1 MVPLLTWSTTLLPF
15 LGASSYSTPFLV
27 PKLRSD
33 APIGDRVAEIE
44 DWARV
49 VNSCHTV
56 SVDVA
61 ARRLASSVSQRLDS
75 GDALVDA
82 VMVWENLVGTS
93 SEVTFRVTAALTKLL
108 EQEAAKRRAF
118 RKSLAQIYDIRSRLV
133 HGVAVDQSELS
144 EAAKEAIVVAVRALR
159 ACYRRGR
166 DWLSLSS
173 TERGDALLL
182 NT

>member
-1 MVPLLTWSTTLLPF
+1 
-15 LGASSYSTPFLV
+15 
-27 PKLRSD
+27 
-33 APIGDRVAEIE
+33 
-44 DWARV
+44 
-49 VNSCHTV
+49 
-56 SVDVA
+56 
-61 ARRLASSVSQRLDS
+61 RLDS

-108 EQEAAKRRAF
+108 ESDPSKRRAF
-118 RKSLAQIYDIRSRLV
+118 RKSLAQIYDVRSRLV
-133 HGVAVDQSELS
+133 HGVAVEQSELS
-144 EAAKEAIVVAVRALR
+144 EAAKDAIALAIRALR
-159 ACYRRGR
+159 ACYRKGR